1 MAELIECEVRIT
13 ESNIPKRIATHETTL
28 NINLW
33 SNVGSTLFFSL

>member
-1 MAELIECEVRIT
+1 MAELIGSKVSIT
-13 ESNIPKRIATHETTL
+13 EPNTSKRVATHETTL